1 MASTRRLSAQPPDL
15 RASQHMF
22 PWPSQAAAY
31 RALQS
36 DAPHV
41 AVADHA
47 GSGKTLAYLAP
58 LVQVQASRVCV
69 PMRLPIV
76 VAVAASIL
84 PSRRPLHS
92 CVLLLGAHGSARH
105 LQLNTDI
112 WRCWC
117 RRCGLRKTAASPV
130 LNWLHSCTFGTSHEG
145 SPSPSSECETNRAAG
160 AGAAGAGGGGG
171 QAGHTSQLPSPN
183 HHHAHRRYAAGTA
196 QKAVAVQD
204 GTQDGT

>member
-1 MASTRRLSAQPPDL
+1 
-15 RASQHMF
+15 MF

-145 SPSPSSECETNRAAG
+145 SPSPSSECETKLALLVQALRAQEAAAG
-160 AGAAGAGGGGG
+160 KPVTRRNCPRLIIITPTEGTLLA
-171 QAGHTSQLPSPN
+171 QHRKLLLYKM
-183 HHHAHRRYAAGTA
+183 AHKMAH
-196 QKAVAVQD
+196 K
-204 GTQDGT
+204 